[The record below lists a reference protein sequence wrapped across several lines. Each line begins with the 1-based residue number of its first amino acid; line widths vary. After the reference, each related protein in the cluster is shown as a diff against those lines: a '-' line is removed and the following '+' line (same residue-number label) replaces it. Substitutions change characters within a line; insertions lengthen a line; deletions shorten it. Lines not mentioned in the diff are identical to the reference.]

1 MPATFISYRRDDA
14 AGYAGR
20 LHAALEERLGRDEVF
35 RDVDT
40 LEPGEDFAAA
50 IDTRLARCRV
60 FLAMI
65 GREWLDARDA
75 SGRRRLDQ
83 PHDYVRLEIATALS
97 RPGVRV
103 IPLLIEGASMPPPE
117 SLPPEIRTLAGKQ
130 AAHLRD
136 DAWEHDVDRL
146 ASLISES
153 RPATPLDRRAPATKR
168 SIRRWMTPGI
178 FVVALAA
185 LAIFAMTRA
194 GSRSSDFSDRA
205 SESSGG
211 SVTGT
216 RSGPYG
222 VALPPVAE
230 VAHMALIYTVLSA
243 TVIPL
248 GTRTSEL
255 RVRVRFSNEGRY
267 DANAWDASF
276 RLVLDGHTLA
286 PTSGLN
292 DVVPGRSLKQGI
304 VTFMIP
310 ASAGKAVLRVSEG
323 SRVAELPLDLTASR
337 RPAEDE
343 HADAGDALS
352 RATIRNISGT
362 PRPLVRDGDFSV
374 TVDRGV
380 SRRFVNVLRLRLAL
394 RFANAGR
401 HPAGSP
407 DVTLRV
413 EAGDQVLPPLEAPNV
428 VLEGNSNALAD
439 VEFEVPSTATR
450 AVLRGTIR
458 GTSGEWP
465 LDLP

>member
-1 MPATFISYRRDDA
+1 MATTFISYRRDDA

-20 LHAALEERLGRDEVF
+20 LHEALEERLGHEEVF

-50 IDTRLARCRV
+50 IATRLAGCRV

-65 GREWLDARDA
+65 GREWLDARDE
-75 SGRRRLDQ
+75 SGGRRLDQ

-97 RPGVRV
+97 RPDVRV
-103 IPLLIEGASMPPPE
+103 VPLLIEGASMPPPE
-117 SLPPEIRTLAGKQ
+117 LLPQEIRALARKQ
-130 AAHLRD
+130 AAYLRD

-146 ASLISES
+146 ASLISEL
-153 RPATPLDRRAPATKR
+153 RPATLIDRRASPATR
-168 SIRRWMTPGI
+168 STRRRVTIGI
-178 FVVALAA
+178 VGVALAA
-185 LAIFAMTRA
+185 LAVFAITRV
-194 GSRSSDFSDRA
+194 GSRSGDVSNQA
-205 SESSGG
+205 SKSPGG
-211 SVTGT
+211 SATGSRT
-216 RSGPYG
+216 APYG

-230 VAHMALIYTVLSA
+230 VAHTALIYTVLSA
-243 TVIPL
+243 TVNPL
-248 GTRTSEL
+248 DTGTSEL

-276 RLVLDGHTLA
+276 RLVLDGQTLA

-292 DVVPGRSLKQGI
+292 DVVPGHSLKQGI

-310 ASAGKAVLRVSEG
+310 ADARKAVLRVIDG
-323 SRVAELPLDLTASR
+323 NRVAELPLDLTAAR

-343 HADAGDALS
+343 QAEAGDALS
-352 RATIRNISGT
+352 RATIRNIAGT

-380 SRRFVNVLRLRLAL
+380 SRRFVNVLRLRFAL

-401 HPAGSP
+401 YPAGSS
-407 DVTLRV
+407 DVTLRI
-413 EAGDQVLPPLEAPNV
+413 EAGDQVQGPLEAPNV
-428 VLEGNSNALAD
+428 VLAGNSNALAD

-465 LDLP
+465 FDVQ